1 MAGAMTLHVL
11 IPGTF
16 DPPTLGHLD
25 LVRRAA
31 RLFDRVTVGLAVHP
45 TKASLFEVEERM
57 ALLRACVTDLA
68 EVHVAR
74 LEGLVVDACE
84 ELGCDGIVRGVRN
97 GTDYAYEAQMAG
109 TNRALPGRIDT
120 LLLATSPGVSHIT
133 STLVRQIAGMGGDA
147 SALVPPPVAQAL
159 RERFR

>member
-1 MAGAMTLHVL
+1 MIGAMALHVL

-25 LVRRAA
+25 LVQRAA

-45 TKASLFEVEERM
+45 SKAALFEVEERM
-57 ALLRACVTDLA
+57 ALLLECVADLS
-68 EVHVAR
+68 EVHVVQ

-84 ELGCDGIVRGVRN
+84 ELGCDAIVRGVRN

-120 LLLATSPGVSHIT
+120 LLLATSPDVSHIT
-133 STLVRQIAGMGGDA
+133 STLVRQIAGMSGDA
-147 SALVPPPVAQAL
+147 SSLVPPSVAKAL
-159 RERFR
+159 RDRFR